1 METRKNLK
9 SKTMNAMKNLS
20 FLAPKW
26 WNPLFWMV
34 VILAPIVSTILFT
47 IGGAFTGMLVGYE
60 RGLDFAHRKLNR
72 IISQLP

>member
-1 METRKNLK
+1 M
-9 SKTMNAMKNLS
+9 KTDIKKL
-20 FLAPKW
+20 LTPKL
-26 WNPLFWMV
+26 WNPLLWLV
-34 VILAPIVSTILFT
+34 VILAPVVGTILFT